1 MKIAIVTGASSGIG
15 EAFLREL
22 VKTDGAFGRS
32 FDQIWIIARRMDKL
46 EALRNELGDSVVP
59 LKMDLTAPE
68 DIVILEDKLRSEKP
82 KVDLLINCAGMGKR
96 GTVFDNSLDAL
107 EKTVELNCNCLTKIT
122 RICLPYM
129 TEDNPDYKNG
139 PRILNI
145 ASSAAFLPQPGF
157 SVYAASKSY
166 VTSFSRAL
174 RVEVR
179 KFNIGVTTV
188 CPGPVK
194 TEFLKKA
201 TDNKEGDFTG
211 IRALCAADPVKLAKA
226 SLKAARKG
234 RGMLVYKVS
243 QKALHV
249 ASKIVP
255 TSLILW
261 VEKVTMKQC

>member
-1 MKIAIVTGASSGIG
+1 MKTAIITGASSGIG

-22 VKTDGAFGRS
+22 VGDQRYE
-32 FDQIWIIARRMDKL
+32 QIWIIARRVDKL
-46 EALRNELGDSVVP
+46 NALSEELGKERVIPVV
-59 LKMDLTAPE
+59 LDLTDSKGL
-68 DIVILEDKLRSEKP
+68 DILSSKLEQEKP
-82 KVDLLINCAGMGKR
+82 QVELLINCAGMGKR
-96 GTVFDNSLDAL
+96 GTVNDISLSDL
-107 EKTVELNCNCLTKIT
+107 ENTVNLNCNCLTKT
-122 RICLPYM
+122 TKICLPYM
-129 TEDNPDYKNG
+129 TGHGRSFKDG

-157 SVYAASKSY
+157 SVYAASKAY

-174 RVEVR
+174 QFELK

-201 TDNKEGDFTG
+201 TDNKAGEFTG
-211 IRALCAADPVKLAKA
+211 IRALCAADPVKLARS
-226 SLKAARKG
+226 SLKACRKG
-234 RGMLVYKVS
+234 RGLYVYKVS

-255 TSLILW
+255 TSWILW
-261 VEKVTMKQC
+261 IEKVTMKQF